1 MLSIKVTA
9 PATIANLG
17 PGFDLIGMALDKPR
31 DIVEIF
37 LEEKGEDEIKI
48 SGLQANN
55 IPLDPNKNSA
65 MIAAKAVLKKIK
77 KENFKIKMNII
88 KEIPPRRGLG
98 SSGASSIA
106 GAYAVN
112 YILGNPLKL
121 EELLECAMEGEKI
134 ACGSPHVDNIAPALL
149 GGITFISSF
158 NPLRIIRLEP
168 IKNAEI
174 LVLSPKIEIGIE
186 KTKIAREILPKEIML
201 RTMVD
206 QIQSFGNLII
216 GLMKRDLNLIGL
228 GISGDHVIEPA
239 RAKLIPKFY
248 DLKNKALENGA
259 YGFSISGAGPSV
271 FALIPK
277 GEGKRIGEILSSIL
291 KENGILSEYSIH
303 ENSEDGVKIVS

>member
-1 MLSIKVTA
+1 MLSIRVTA

-31 DIVEIF
+31 DIVEVF
-37 LEEKGEDEIKI
+37 LEEKGEDEVKV
-48 SGLQANN
+48 SGLQASD

-65 MIAAKAVLKKIK
+65 MVAAKAVLKKVK
-77 KENFKIKMNII
+77 KENFKIKMNLI

-112 YILGNPLKL
+112 CILGNPLKS
-121 EELLECAMEGEKI
+121 EELLECAMEGEKV
-134 ACGSPHVDNIAPALL
+134 ACGSPHIDNIAPALF

-158 NPLRIIRLEP
+158 NPIRIIRLEP

-186 KTKIAREILPKEIML
+186 KTKIAREILPKEVML
-201 RTMVD
+201 KTMVN

-216 GLMKRDLNLIGL
+216 GLMKKDLNLIGL

-239 RAKLIPKFY
+239 RAKLIPRFY
-248 DLKNKALENGA
+248 DLKNRALENGA

-271 FALIPK
+271 FALVPK
-277 GEGKRIGEILSSIL
+277 GEGKRIGEILYSIL
-291 KENGILSEYSIH
+291 RENGILSEYSIH